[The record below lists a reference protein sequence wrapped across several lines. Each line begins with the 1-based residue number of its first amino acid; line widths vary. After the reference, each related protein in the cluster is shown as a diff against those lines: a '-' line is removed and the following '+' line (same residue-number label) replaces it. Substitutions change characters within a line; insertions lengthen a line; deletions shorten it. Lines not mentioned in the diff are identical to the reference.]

1 MNRYGPEFEG
11 ASRLLINYSLVGS
24 IVVVI
29 ATPAFVINNIA
40 SGRNA
45 LGVVAFL
52 VVLVSAVNAWSC
64 VKGRYCL
71 YLVLLGLVPAIMIFL
86 VFTFRNLGVI
96 GALWSYPVVLIF
108 YMMLPGRYAWF
119 ANIVLFGLV
128 NYEAWSLFESD
139 IAIRFTL
146 TLLMISLFAAVFIRQ
161 MTRQQIKLERQA
173 ITDSLTGLFNRSHL
187 DSAIEKA
194 IQQARRTGLPMSLLM
209 VDIDHFKKIND
220 VYGHQV
226 GDQVLRVISDYLQSR
241 LRVTDMAFRIGGE
254 EFLVL
259 AFNIGEAAATRL
271 GQELCRDIASLN
283 ALADHPVTVSIG
295 IAPLGLDDDM
305 DQWMKHA
312 DRNLYSAKANGR
324 NRVVASA

>member
-108 YMMLPGRYAWF
+108 YMMLSVGSYAMQNF
-119 ANIVLFGLV
+119 F
-128 NYEAWSLFESD
+128 YF
-139 IAIRFTL
+139 
-146 TLLMISLFAAVFIRQ
+146 
-161 MTRQQIKLERQA
+161 
-173 ITDSLTGLFNRSHL
+173 
-187 DSAIEKA
+187 
-194 IQQARRTGLPMSLLM
+194 
-209 VDIDHFKKIND
+209 
-220 VYGHQV
+220 
-226 GDQVLRVISDYLQSR
+226 
-241 LRVTDMAFRIGGE
+241 
-254 EFLVL
+254 FLV
-259 AFNIGEAAATRL
+259 
-271 GQELCRDIASLN
+271 
-283 ALADHPVTVSIG
+283 
-295 IAPLGLDDDM
+295 
-305 DQWMKHA
+305 
-312 DRNLYSAKANGR
+312 
-324 NRVVASA
+324 